1 MPVHTFVTLPAAAVL
16 LALGTAASHAQ
27 PRAADPVPCSRAS
40 SADIVEA
47 IAASQAVFDANWQA
61 AAPGTV
67 PGTARATAFQTKP
80 EPVNPLLP
88 RDPKAPPPAPA
99 IQGYIRAESVG
110 CAYFPGDGD
119 LAVWFVGTG
128 VRFHEAG
135 GWSGPLPQGL
145 LMGTRVRRV
154 DGVVKAVAD
163 PNAPTVVLPD
173 AVLRKPD
180 AAEIA
185 ALPPLPAAKS
195 AKKR

>member
-16 LALGTAASHAQ
+16 LALGVTASHAQ
-27 PRAADPVPCSRAS
+27 SSPPRAADPAPCSRAT
-40 SADIVEA
+40 ATDIVEA
-47 IAASQAVFDANWQA
+47 IAASQAVFDASWQA
-61 AAPGTV
+61 AAPGT
-67 PGTARATAFQTKP
+67 ARTTAFQTKP

-99 IQGYIRAESVG
+99 IQGFIRADSVG

-154 DGVVKAVAD
+154 DGVVKAIAD

-180 AAEIA
+180 AGEID

>member
-1 MPVHTFVTLPAAAVL
+1 MRFSATCLTAAAAL
-16 LALGTAASHAQ
+16 LALSATASQAQ
-27 PRAADPVPCSRAS
+27 PAPPRAADPVPCSRATAS
-40 SADIVEA
+40 DIVEA
-47 IAASQAVFDANWQA
+47 IAASQAVFDASWQT
-61 AAPGTV
+61 APGATV
-67 PGTARATAFQTKP
+67 RTTAFQTKP

-99 IQGYIRAESVG
+99 IQGFIRAESVG

-145 LMGTRVRRV
+145 LMGTRVRRI
-154 DGVVKAVAD
+154 DGVVKAIVD
-163 PNAPTVVLPD
+163 PAAPTVVLPD

-180 AAEIA
+180 AAEIQ
-185 ALPPLPAAKS
+185 ALPPLPATKS